1 MVLPDEEET
10 GFFESKKPFY
20 DVTRVMLKDQDSTD
34 KKKDKEDGKEKYG
47 KKKPKPKKNPDDM
60 EVDGEEEDLSAAANM
75 RKHLRQANEHAQIEI
90 AKHNDPAGEKRH
102 NAFGSKI
109 QAVCFLIEK
118 IKREDAYGR
127 VLVFCQAEKLR
138 REVGNAL
145 DSMGFKYLDVKG
157 SVKDQNE

>member
-1 MVLPDEEET
+1 MLPDEEASD
-10 GFFESKKPFY
+10 FFDSKKPFH
-20 DVTRVMLKDQDSTD
+20 DETRLMLKDQDPED
-34 KKKDKEDGKEKYG
+34 AKEKKDA
-47 KKKPKPKKNPDDM
+47 KKAKKKNPDDM
-60 EVDGEEEDLSAAANM
+60 EVDGEEDLSAAANM
-75 RKHLRQANEHAQIEI
+75 RKHLRLANEHAQIEH
-90 AKHNDPAGEKRH
+90 AKQNDPAGEKRH

-127 VLVFCQAEKLR
+127 VLVFCQAENLR